1 MGRPF
6 AYLRKSR
13 VNNLD
18 ASLAPETQE
27 RTVREMARQFGDNGD
42 RLHVLADWDISGAA
56 KYTRKRAGYLELV
69 KAIEV
74 GDCTA
79 VYSYSLSRLG
89 RSVQELSRLF
99 DLCHDHG
106 VPIRTSADSIDTS
119 TASGRMTATILAS
132 VAQFESEVTSERRRA
147 TNDTAR
153 AQARAAGIP
162 EREALRTR
170 RRYGESNGEDPDR
183 VLALY
188 RETGSYS
195 RTAEALNLEGIPARS
210 GKQWYATSVRIVVQR
225 MDPTIRS
232 APRGRKPRVP
242 FVLARLLRCPTCET
256 LLTGTRVR
264 RGAIRYACSNYAAM
278 PHPRSSVSEAL
289 VKPWIIEKV
298 DGLRPPSGPVQL
310 GAAEDGVGSRRAELE
325 AERAH
330 VTSLALDPRMDRR
343 VIDVRLAEID
353 KEIEVIE
360 NKTNEAAV
368 VLPPINWNWSDQDI
382 NGLLRLAIDHVVLG
396 PDLRPMDIKWRGRIA
411 EWAA

>member
-1 MGRPF
+1 M
-6 AYLRKSR
+6 
-13 VNNLD
+13 
-18 ASLAPETQE
+18 
-27 RTVREMARQFGDNGD
+27 
-42 RLHVLADWDISGAA
+42 
-56 KYTRKRAGYLELV
+56 
-69 KAIEV
+69 
-74 GDCTA
+74 
-79 VYSYSLSRLG
+79 
-89 RSVQELSRLF
+89 QELSRLF

-170 RRYGESNGEDPDR
+170 RRYGEADGERADR

-195 RTAEALNLEGIPARS
+195 RTAEALNREGIPARS
-210 GKQWYATSVRIVVQR
+210 GKQWYATSVRLVVQR

-242 FVLARLLRCPTCET
+242 FLLARLLRCPYCQT

-264 RGAIRYACSNYAAM
+264 RGATRYSCSNYAAM

-289 VKPWIIEKV
+289 VLPWIIEEAGK
-298 DGLRPPSGPVQL
+298 LRPPTGWV
-310 GAAEDGVGSRRAELE
+310 AEDETGRRAELE

-330 VTSLALDPRMDRR
+330 VTSLALDPRMDRT
-343 VIDVRLAEID
+343 VIDARLAEID
-353 KEIEVIE
+353 KAIAAIEDTATVQTMIPDRVRWDAP
-360 NKTNEAAV
+360 TEAV
-368 VLPPINWNWSDQDI
+368 NGVLRALW
-382 NGLLRLAIDHVVLG
+382 HYVELG
-396 PDLRPMDIKWRGRIA
+396 AGPAPRSR
-411 EWAA
+411 